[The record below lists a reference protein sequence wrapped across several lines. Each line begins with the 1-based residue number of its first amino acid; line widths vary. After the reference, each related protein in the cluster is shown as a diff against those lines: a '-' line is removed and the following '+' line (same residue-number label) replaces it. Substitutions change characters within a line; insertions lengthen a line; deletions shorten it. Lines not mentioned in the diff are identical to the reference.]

1 MYFAPSRQPEGRVL
15 LRGDSIWFECYEVF
29 LFPSCDEELRMQQ
42 QFPLSPERK
51 KKMPD
56 SKRNRLFRQFFFF
69 VRVHNEMFGQ
79 LVLGLASGLEA
90 FSREPPCDSIG
101 ALAVRQTPETS
112 GMAWEF
118 LSYYPKL
125 PSRCLRDPPCYL
137 VDFVCHKKEKVL
149 LLFCPGRATKSHDPG
164 ETQAQS
170 PHYRFAR
177 FMYSQFPA
185 K

>member
-1 MYFAPSRQPEGRVL
+1 MVVWNTVILRPLIKVALRSHTHGGVGSFRV
-15 LRGDSIWFECYEVF
+15 FFC
-29 LFPSCDEELRMQQ
+29 
-42 QFPLSPERK
+42 K
-51 KKMPD
+51 K
-56 SKRNRLFRQFFFF
+56 
-69 VRVHNEMFGQ
+69 FGQ

-101 ALAVRQTPETS
+101 ALAVRQTPKTS

-125 PSRCLRDPPCYL
+125 PSRCLRDPLCYL
-137 VDFVCHKKEKVL
+137 LCVCFLKEEETFYGSNLPTKNPDL
-149 LLFCPGRATKSHDPG
+149 ITKSPNPG

-170 PHYRFAR
+170 PHYCFAQ
-177 FMYSQFPA
+177 FLFSQFPA

>member
-1 MYFAPSRQPEGRVL
+1 MKCKDFFPRFWGCASPGIRVQTPS
-15 LRGDSIWFECYEVF
+15 
-29 LFPSCDEELRMQQ
+29 
-42 QFPLSPERK
+42 LSLVPPCGETGK
-51 KKMPD
+51 KKLA
-56 SKRNRLFRQFFFF
+56 NREEKPRREMTIRFSLSSF
-69 VRVHNEMFGQ
+69 VYLGQ

-125 PSRCLRDPPCYL
+125 PSRCLRDPLSYL
-137 VDFVCHKKEKVL
+137 VRLFVCVQRNSSKNRPDLK
-149 LLFCPGRATKSHDPG
+149 TKSTSPE

-170 PHYRFAR
+170 PHYCFAQ
-177 FMYSQFPA
+177 FIFSQFPA